1 MFESEFYARSIM
13 NVIACEGTER
23 IERAE
28 SYTQWQFRNK
38 RAGFRKVDLEKKVM
52 KKLKDIMKAYHKDFM
67 IDEDG
72 PWVLVGWKGRII
84 YAIACWEPTDS

>member
-1 MFESEFYARSIM
+1 
-13 NVIACEGTER
+13 
-23 IERAE
+23 
-28 SYTQWQFRNK
+28 
-38 RAGFRKVDLEKKVM
+38 M

-67 IDEDG
+67 TDEDG